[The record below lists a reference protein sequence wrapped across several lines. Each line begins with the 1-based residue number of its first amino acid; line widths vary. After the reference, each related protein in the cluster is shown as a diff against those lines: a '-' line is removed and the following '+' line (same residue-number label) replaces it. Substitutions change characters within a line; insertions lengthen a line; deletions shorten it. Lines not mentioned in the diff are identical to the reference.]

1 MKKILLITGSG
12 SDIGLEIANT
22 FIKENFYVIL
32 NIKSKK
38 SINKINRKL
47 SNYNDCFEIFLTDIS
62 DQKKNTLMF
71 KKIFKKYEKI
81 DLLVNNAAKT
91 DNKNKKLM
99 LKNYYDIFGTNFF
112 GALNTSLNYLKQSQ
126 KGSKQIINIS
136 SIVVTKG
143 SYNFPAYA
151 SSKIAFDN
159 ASMSLSKIFKS
170 VRFVSL
176 ILGKT
181 NTSKFRS
188 NHNIKNN
195 ETLNDTITPLQV
207 ANKTF
212 QIYKNKKQYL
222 SGTSVKLNK

>member
-22 FIKENFYVIL
+22 FIKKKFFVIL

-38 SINKINRKL
+38 SLNKINRKL
-47 SNYNDCFEIFLTDIS
+47 SNYKDCFEIFLTDIS

-71 KKIFKKYEKI
+71 KKIFKKYDKI

-207 ANKTF
+207 ANKIF